1 MLRQLSEVSTITIH
15 APKAAVLPV
24 VHDIKSIERFEVKAD
39 HVNVEPID
47 GRKGTYKVRGHFA
60 GVPWRREFAY
70 FLNDDGFYSRD
81 AHSSGTDVTVQGG
94 FIVQAT
100 GDDECTLI
108 HYEVYNLWPWLVPLK
123 PLIRAYLKWSM
134 RKELRDIRTAVVQ
147 RFEATERKT
156 VTAA

>member
-1 MLRQLSEVSTITIH
+1 MLRQLSEVSTIAIH
-15 APKAAVLPV
+15 APKSEILPV
-24 VHDIKSIERFEVKAD
+24 VNDIRSIERFEVKAD
-39 HVNVEPID
+39 RVNVQPID

-81 AHSSGTDVTVQGG
+81 AHPSGPEVTVQGG

-108 HYEVYNLWPWLVPLK
+108 HYEMYRLLPWLVPLK

-134 RKELRDIRTAVVQ
+134 RRELRDIRTAVMQ
-147 RFEATERKT
+147 RLEAGQRKN